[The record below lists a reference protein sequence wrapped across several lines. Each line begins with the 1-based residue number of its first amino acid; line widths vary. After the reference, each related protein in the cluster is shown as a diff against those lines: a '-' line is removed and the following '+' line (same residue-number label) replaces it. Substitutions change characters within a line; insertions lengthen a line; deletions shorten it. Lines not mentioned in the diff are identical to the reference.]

1 MDGSEND
8 GINIV
13 LIAGFLVLVLVI
25 CGIIGGAVWMY
36 RRQREQRGKERQEQD
51 SKGV

>member
-13 LIAGFLVLVLVI
+13 LIAGFLVFALVI
-25 CGIIGGAVWMY
+25 CGLIGGAVWLY
-36 RRQREQRGKERQEQD
+36 GRQSARRVKERQG
-51 SKGV
+51 KG

>member
-13 LIAGFLVLVLVI
+13 LIAGFLVFVLVI
-25 CGIIGGAVWMY
+25 CGIIGGAVWLY
-36 RRQREQRGKERQEQD
+36 RSRKARQIRKRQEED
-51 SKGV
+51 

>member
-13 LIAGFLVLVLVI
+13 LIAGFIVFVLLI
-25 CGIIGGAVWMY
+25 CGFIGGAVWLY
-36 RRQREQRGKERQEQD
+36 KRRNARRIKEQHGKD
-51 SKGV
+51 

>member
-13 LIAGFLVLVLVI
+13 LVGGFLF
-25 CGIIGGAVWMY
+25 IIALIIGAVWLY
-36 RRQREQRGKERQEQD
+36 RHQSLRRRKNGRKE
-51 SKGV
+51 